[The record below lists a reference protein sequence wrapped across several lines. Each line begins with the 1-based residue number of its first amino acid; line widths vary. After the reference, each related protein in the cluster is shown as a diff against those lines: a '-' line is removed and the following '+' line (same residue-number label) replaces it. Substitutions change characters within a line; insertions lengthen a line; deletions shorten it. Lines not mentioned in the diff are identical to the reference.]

1 MEATGRLFLCHHCR
15 TQVVVCSR
23 CDRGQIYCAEAARRA
38 SLQAAGRRYQKS
50 RNGRLK
56 HAERNRRYR
65 LRQQNVTHQGSMPPA
80 PDDLLLAD
88 SAVGPEPAAVGST
101 TPSRTLRCHFC
112 GMRCSGLLRQGFVGS
127 CRVPSAVSPDRSLPF
142 PTTRQQTV
150 ALWFVPA
157 ARRARC
163 ALAKLKALAVGAWRR
178 RGTCW

>member
-56 HAERNRRYR
+56 HAERTRRYR
-65 LRQQNVTHQGSMPPA
+65 LRQQKVTHQGSMPPA

-112 GMRCSGLLRQGFVGS
+112 GMRCS
-127 CRVPSAVSPDRSLPF
+127 
-142 PTTRQQTV
+142 
-150 ALWFVPA
+150 
-157 ARRARC
+157 
-163 ALAKLKALAVGAWRR
+163 
-178 RGTCW
+178 